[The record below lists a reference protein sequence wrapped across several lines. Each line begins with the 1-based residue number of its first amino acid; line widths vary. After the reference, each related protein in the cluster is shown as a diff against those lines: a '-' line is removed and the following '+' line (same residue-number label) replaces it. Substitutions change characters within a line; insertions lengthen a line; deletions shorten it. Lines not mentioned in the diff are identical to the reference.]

1 MDAPEEE
8 DPGESLEEESP
19 ATPPTAGHTDNQE
32 EDNQENQD
40 QEKAYEQTHY
50 RIADQNGQR
59 VSGAPEPFMSDQSN
73 QKDSEHLENSS
84 YDQADLQSS
93 EQTDDKA
100 YDQVENVAAGETDG
114 QVPGLI
120 EEGTSEQTER
130 SSSRQEEKRA
140 SEQADRAEGRAS
152 IQTDHRMS
160 SQTEERTYEQ
170 TGDRLSIPFDPRT
183 SKQEDSLAEKT
194 SEKVDQVDYVKTLYN
209 IDHQATEGAEQQTFD
224 QADQLKVGKDD
235 YSRPDQAEYLI
246 HKEAYPKDYQYSY
259 GSEYGLLPQFR
270 DDKEAQ
276 DRPQPCTFE
285 DSEIYLKSA
294 LSSEIE
300 KGGISPTQSHYPID
314 TRFTGHFPTKDQS
327 FYQRLPSISTK
338 SDDVTQE
345 KYESAEFSPD
355 DYSESEQ
362 EKSSHM
368 PKQGIYKKRLPPV
381 VYEDPYQVS
390 LQYMEKHQILQIFQ
404 QITENLVY
412 EKPEDPL
419 SFMLFQDLH
428 CIPALDLGI
437 PLALLTHLGTG
448 AIAYI
453 LVLDFWWVNGCSHHR
468 EHQKSRAGMASR
480 TFHDDGNAVGNS
492 Y

>member
-194 SEKVDQVDYVKTLYN
+194 SEKVDQVNYVKTLYN

-235 YSRPDQAEYLI
+235 YSRPDQAEHLI
-246 HKEAYPKDYQYSY
+246 DKEAYPKDYQYSY

-294 LSSEIE
+294 LSSKIE

-419 SFMLFQDLH
+419 SFMLFQILE
-428 CIPALDLGI
+428 IRSPS
-437 PLALLTHLGTG
+437 
-448 AIAYI
+448 IAEPVYW
-453 LVLDFWWVNGCSHHR
+453 LRVS
-468 EHQKSRAGMASR
+468 
-480 TFHDDGNAVGNS
+480 
-492 Y
+492 